1 MFMGVV
7 RNDVIDWL
15 IVCLSYS
22 ISNQWGGWQ
31 KKEEMFMGVVR
42 NDVIDWLI
50 DCLFIL
56 FNFKTM
62 GHKRRS
68 KCLWVWSEMM

>member
-1 MFMGVV
+1 M
-7 RNDVIDWL
+7 
-15 IVCLSYS
+15 
-22 ISNQWGGWQ
+22 SNQWGQ

-56 FNFKTM
+56 FNVKSM
-62 GHKRRS
+62 GRMEKEGGNVYGFGQ
-68 KCLWVWSEMM
+68 K